1 MDFIIPASLLRFTF
15 IYLVQNIK
23 KQFVDESI
31 TTKGGICLINHLARA
46 VPNLFTIGNLL
57 SGVFSITFNMN
68 GYFRTAAM
76 FIFLSAIFD
85 LFDGRL
91 ARRLKVNSEFGVE
104 LDSLADI
111 VSLGV
116 APALLF
122 YCLEAPSFLTTIA
135 FMLFPTMGALRLAK
149 FNVKP
154 TRGYFM
160 GLPITAAGLLMA
172 CLGVFQY
179 SNSLITI
186 LLSILMVSPIR
197 IKKL

>member
-1 MDFIIPASLLRFTF
+1 ML
-15 IYLVQNIK
+15 
-23 KQFVDESI
+23 
-31 TTKGGICLINHLARA
+31 NHLVKA

-57 SGVFSITFNMN
+57 SGVFSITFNVN
-68 GYFRTAAM
+68 GYLQMAAM

-85 LFDGRL
+85 FFDGRL

-122 YCLEAPSFLTTIA
+122 YSLEPSSLFTTIA

-160 GLPITAAGLLMA
+160 GMPITAAGLLMA
-172 CLGVFQY
+172 CMGIFLY
-179 SNSLITI
+179 SNTFITL

-197 IKKL
+197 IKKI

>member
-1 MDFIIPASLLRFTF
+1 
-15 IYLVQNIK
+15 VQNKEEVIMEGLA
-23 KQFVDESI
+23 Q
-31 TTKGGICLINHLARA
+31 KGGTCLINHLVRA

-57 SGVFSITFNMN
+57 SGVLSITFNMN
-68 GYFRTAAM
+68 GYLQMAAM
-76 FIFLSAIFD
+76 FIFLSAVFD
-85 LFDGRL
+85 FFDGRL

-122 YCLEAPSFLTTIA
+122 YSLEPPSTLTTIA

-154 TRGYFM
+154 TIGYFM

-172 CLGVFQY
+172 LMGVFLY
-179 SNSLITI
+179 SNAFITLI
-186 LLSILMVSPIR
+186 LSILMVSPVR

>member
-1 MDFIIPASLLRFTF
+1 M
-15 IYLVQNIK
+15 
-23 KQFVDESI
+23 
-31 TTKGGICLINHLARA
+31 INHLVRA

-68 GYFRTAAM
+68 GYIQMAAM
-76 FIFLSAIFD
+76 FIFLSVIFD
-85 LFDGRL
+85 FFDGRL
-91 ARRLKVNSEFGVE
+91 ARRLKIDSEFGVE

-122 YCLEAPSFLTTIA
+122 YSLEPPSVYTTIA

-154 TRGYFM
+154 TRGFFI

-172 CLGVFQY
+172 CMGIFLY
-179 SNSLITI
+179 SNAFITI
-186 LLSILMVSPIR
+186 LLSILMISPVR

>member
-1 MDFIIPASLLRFTF
+1 MALT
-15 IYLVQNIK
+15 N
-23 KQFVDESI
+23 QFL
-31 TTKGGICLINHLARA
+31 KA

-68 GYFRTAAM
+68 GYYRTAALC
-76 FIFLSAIFD
+76 IFLSTVFD
-85 LFDGRL
+85 FFDGRL
-91 ARRLKVNSEFGVE
+91 ARRFKVNSEFGVE

-122 YCLEAPSFLTTIA
+122 YSLHTPSPFTTLA

-154 TRGYFM
+154 TVGHFI
-160 GLPITAAGLLMA
+160 GLPITAAGLAVASMGIFL
-172 CLGVFQY
+172 Y
-179 SNSLITI
+179 SNTLITAI
-186 LLSILMVSPIR
+186 LALLMVSPIR
-197 IKKL
+197 MKKL